1 MTPRK
6 AINRDTG
13 RDAFDEGRLD
23 VSQLRRVEVSRGQPK
38 SSLAVRFDARD
49 LDRLRVRA
57 ESDGVG
63 VTQLVRQWVLER
75 LDEPEDSG
83 EMDSLLE
90 ALDQSLKVARALKRT
105 RKRRAS

>member
-6 AINRDTG
+6 PSRTDTW
-13 RDAFDEGRLD
+13 RDAFDEGQVD
-23 VSQLRRVEVSRGQPK
+23 VSELQRVEVSRGRPK
-38 SSLAVRFDARD
+38 SSLAVRFDSRD

-57 ESDGVG
+57 EGEG
-63 VTQLVRQWVLER
+63 IGITQLVRQWVLER

>member
-6 AINRDTG
+6 SASSDIG
-13 RDAFDEGRLD
+13 RDVFEEGQLD
-23 VSQLRRVEVSRGQPK
+23 VSQLQRVEVSRGHPK

-57 ESDGVG
+57 EKDGVG
-63 VTQLVRQWVLER
+63 VTQLVRQWVLDR

-90 ALDQSLKVARALKRT
+90 ALDQSMKVARALKRT